1 MDLDLLSPR
10 ERLEL
15 LTVYLDGELTDA
27 QARDVTAW
35 LESHPEALREIEHQ
49 RRLWDLLGRYEDEP
63 VAADFARAVLQKTG
77 AGSGK
82 TERASPSA
90 AARPRLLQRRWG
102 SGAAAAAAAA
112 VLLAVGALAVERLS
126 RGEGHGVREP
136 LALAGIDVDYVQ
148 NASLDDLLSL
158 SDAQF
163 EALLT
168 EDPDALADAS
178 LGG

>member
-15 LTVYLDGELTDA
+15 LTVYLDGELDDA
-27 QARDVTAW
+27 AARDVTAW
-35 LESHPEALREIEHQ
+35 LDRHPEALREIEHQ
-49 RRLWDLLGRYEDEP
+49 RRLWDLLGRYTDEP
-63 VAADFARAVLQKTG
+63 VAADFASAVFEKTRG
-77 AGSGK
+77 LETTPAL
-82 TERASPSA
+82 ER
-90 AARPRLLQRRWG
+90 AARPSLLRRRWAF
-102 SGAAAAAAAA
+102 AAAAAA
-112 VLLAVGALAVERLS
+112 LLAVGAFVVQSLS
-126 RGEGHGVREP
+126 RGEGPGTQEP

>member
-15 LTVYLDGELTDA
+15 LTVYLDGELDDA
-27 QARDVTAW
+27 AARDVTAW
-35 LESHPEALREIEHQ
+35 LDRHPEALREIEHQ

-63 VAADFARAVLQKTG
+63 VAADFVPSVLAKTG
-77 AGSGK
+77 AGSG
-82 TERASPSA
+82 TTGRASLPA
-90 AARPRLLQRRWG
+90 AVRPRLRQRRWAF
-102 SGAAAAAAAA
+102 AAAAAA
-112 VLLAVGALAVERLS
+112 LLAVGALVAQSLS
-126 RGEGHGVREP
+126 RGEGPGAGEP
-136 LALAGIDVDYVQ
+136 LVLAGIDVDYVQ
-148 NASLDDLLSL
+148 IASLDDLLSL